1 MEPLKF
7 GIIGCGNVANVH
19 AQAIRSMES
28 ALLAAACSRSI
39 SCLDEFCSKYECRG
53 FPDPDRFLKEA
64 DIDIVAI
71 CTPSGAHA
79 EPACQ
84 AAAEG
89 KHVIVEKPIE
99 VTLEAA
105 EGKHVIVEKPIE
117 VTLDRADRIIEAC
130 AKNGVQLG
138 VIFQSRFNSASRL
151 LKRAIEK
158 NLFGRLT
165 LGSAYVKWY
174 RPQEYYD
181 SGEWRGTIA
190 LDGGGALMNQSI
202 HAIDLLRWF
211 MGDVS
216 SVQAFTGTLAHE
228 KIEVEDTGA
237 AILRFGSGALGVIE
251 GSTAAFPGYA
261 KRIEISGE
269 KGTVVLTEDRITE
282 WSFAEPTEL
291 DDRVEN
297 LNRDDPDKGGVADPM
312 AIDFS
317 GHKAQFEDFV
327 NALQKGSSPLVDG
340 REGRKTLEVVLAL
353 YEASARGRRVDLP
366 LG

>member
-71 CTPSGAHA
+71 CTPSGTHA

-84 AAAEG
+84 A
-89 KHVIVEKPIE
+89 
-99 VTLEAA
+99 AA

-151 LKRAIEK
+151 LKCAIEK

-261 KRIEISGE
+261 KRIEVSGE

-291 DDRVEN
+291 DGRVEN
-297 LNRDDPDKGGVADPM
+297 LNQDDPDKGGAADPM

-317 GHKAQFEDFV
+317 GHKAQFEDFID
-327 NALQKGSSPLVDG
+327 ALQKGSSPLVDG